1 MTRSPRTEDEVSFAV
16 NLGRIIAT
24 TRRAAK
30 LNQADFATQL
40 GVGRN
45 KIWRWETGRAL
56 PDAYELAQ
64 IRQLSKGKNDG

>member
-1 MTRSPRTEDEVSFAV
+1 MTRSPQTEDEANFAV
-16 NLGRIIAT
+16 NLGMVIAA

-56 PDAYELAQ
+56 PNAYELAQ
-64 IRQLSKGKNDG
+64 IRQIKAPR